1 MTELIQRYAAALY
14 DLAQTDNMGLTGAAQ
29 ELLEQEQLWKVL
41 TSSAVQVEEKKEL
54 IRSAAPL
61 AGLEPLQ
68 AFLCLLAEEGH
79 LDLFP
84 DILEEVHQLELAAD
98 GGAVCVMTCAHK
110 PDQAALDDVRRAVC
124 RLRNLDQVVLQV
136 KIDPELL
143 GGFVLEVQGVTYD
156 RSVKGRLER
165 LAKGL
170 EKGASVSE
178 SMEELMGSLR
188 DTVKGFQIGQD
199 TSETGRVLEV
209 GDGIATVRG
218 LDRAVY
224 GELVEFDTG
233 VKGMVMDLS
242 RETVGCVLLG
252 REEGLGEGSRV
263 TRTGHPADVPVG
275 RALLGRVVDAMGRP
289 IDGLG
294 PIHAADTRPI
304 EREASGVISRQAVN
318 VPLQTGILA
327 IDSMIPI
334 GRGQRELLIGD
345 RQTGKTAIAVDTILN
360 QKDQDVICIYVAIG
374 QKASSVA
381 HVRDTLQKHGAM
393 EYSIIV
399 SATASDPAPLQYIA
413 PYAGAAMGEYFME
426 QGRDVLIVYD
436 DLSKHA
442 VAYRALSLLLKR
454 SPGREAYP
462 GDVFYLH
469 SRLLERAC
477 RLTEEYGG
485 GSMTAIP
492 IIETQAGDVS
502 AYIPTNVISIT
513 DGQIYLETD
522 LFFSGQRPAVNVGL
536 SVSRVGGAAQTR
548 AIKRTAGTMRIDL
561 ARFRELEVFTQFSS
575 DLDQAT
581 QKTLDHGKRLLE
593 LLKQPLYQ
601 PMKVSQQAILLYIAT
616 NGLLDE
622 VPLDQVREFAL
633 DFSKRMELEH
643 WELTAEVQR
652 TGNLSGV
659 AVETIR
665 AALADYKKEK
675 LPQAQ
680 S

>member
-61 AGLEPLQ
+61 TGLEPLQ

-124 RLRNLDQVVLQV
+124 RLRNLDRVVLQV

>member
-1 MTELIQRYAAALY
+1 M
-14 DLAQTDNMGLTGAAQ
+14 
-29 ELLEQEQLWKVL
+29 
-41 TSSAVQVEEKKEL
+41 
-54 IRSAAPL
+54 
-61 AGLEPLQ
+61 
-68 AFLCLLAEEGH
+68 
-79 LDLFP
+79 
-84 DILEEVHQLELAAD
+84 
-98 GGAVCVMTCAHK
+98 
-110 PDQAALDDVRRAVC
+110 
-124 RLRNLDQVVLQV
+124 

-399 SATASDPAPLQYIA
+399 SATASDPAVYRPLRRRGY
-413 PYAGAAMGEYFME
+413 
-426 QGRDVLIVYD
+426 GR
-436 DLSKHA
+436 
-442 VAYRALSLLLKR
+442 
-454 SPGREAYP
+454 
-462 GDVFYLH
+462 VFYGTGTGRAD
-469 SRLLERAC
+469 RLR
-477 RLTEEYGG
+477 
-485 GSMTAIP
+485 
-492 IIETQAGDVS
+492 
-502 AYIPTNVISIT
+502 
-513 DGQIYLETD
+513 
-522 LFFSGQRPAVNVGL
+522 
-536 SVSRVGGAAQTR
+536 
-548 AIKRTAGTMRIDL
+548 
-561 ARFRELEVFTQFSS
+561 
-575 DLDQAT
+575 
-581 QKTLDHGKRLLE
+581 
-593 LLKQPLYQ
+593 
-601 PMKVSQQAILLYIAT
+601 
-616 NGLLDE
+616 
-622 VPLDQVREFAL
+622 
-633 DFSKRMELEH
+633 
-643 WELTAEVQR
+643 
-652 TGNLSGV
+652 
-659 AVETIR
+659 
-665 AALADYKKEK
+665 
-675 LPQAQ
+675 
-680 S
+680 

>member
-61 AGLEPLQ
+61 AGLEPLK

-124 RLRNLDQVVLQV
+124 RLRNLDRVVLQV

-374 QKASSVA
+374 QKASSAA

>member
-61 AGLEPLQ
+61 TGLEPLQ

-124 RLRNLDQVVLQV
+124 RLRNLDRVVLQV

-633 DFSKRMELEH
+633 DFSKHMELEH

>member
-61 AGLEPLQ
+61 AGLEPLK

-124 RLRNLDQVVLQV
+124 RLRNLDRVVLQV

-275 RALLGRVVDAMGRP
+275 RALLGRVLDAMGRP

-502 AYIPTNVISIT
+502 AYIPTNVIYIT

>member
-124 RLRNLDQVVLQV
+124 RLRNLDRVVLQV

-224 GELVEFDTG
+224 GELVAFDTG

-294 PIHAADTRPI
+294 PIHAADTRSI

-381 HVRDTLQKHGAM
+381 HVRDTLQKYGAM

>member
-79 LDLFP
+79 LELFP

-124 RLRNLDQVVLQV
+124 RLRNLDRVVLQV

-233 VKGMVMDLS
+233 VKGMIMDLS

-393 EYSIIV
+393 DYSIIV

>member
-61 AGLEPLQ
+61 AGLESLQ

-110 PDQAALDDVRRAVC
+110 PDQAALNDVRRAVC
-124 RLRNLDQVVLQV
+124 RLRNLDRVVLQV

-209 GDGIATVRG
+209 GDGIATVQG

-263 TRTGHPADVPVG
+263 TRTGRPADVPVG
-275 RALLGRVVDAMGRP
+275 RALLGRVVDAMGNP

-304 EREASGVISRQAVN
+304 EREASGVISREAVN

-393 EYSIIV
+393 DYSIIV

-477 RLTEEYGG
+477 RLTQEYGG